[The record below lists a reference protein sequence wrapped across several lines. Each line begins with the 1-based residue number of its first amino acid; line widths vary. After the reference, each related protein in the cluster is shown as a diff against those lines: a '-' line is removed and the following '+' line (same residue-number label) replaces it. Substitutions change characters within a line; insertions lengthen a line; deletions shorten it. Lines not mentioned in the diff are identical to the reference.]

1 MAYDKQL
8 RDFAKRLVEF
18 SLDKGEVSSNRV
30 GEVLQTLSSNPPRN
44 YKPLLRLYLRYI
56 QREIASYTAHIE
68 HAGPINESI
77 TNSIQSFLEKD
88 SGRKIIIKASENNE
102 LVAGLRVTLGDDIY
116 EDSAAF
122 RLKPLTESIL

>member
-18 SLDKGEVSSNRV
+18 SLDKREVSSSRV
-30 GEVLQTLSSNPPRN
+30 GEILQTLSSNPPRN

-56 QREIASYTAHIE
+56 QREIASYTARIE

-88 SGRKIIIKASENNE
+88 SGRKINIKASENNE

-122 RLKPLTESIL
+122 RLKPLKESIL

>member
-18 SLDKGEVSSNRV
+18 SLDKGEVSSSRV

-68 HAGPINESI
+68 YAGPINESI

-88 SGRKIIIKASENNE
+88 SGRKINIKASENNE